1 MRREQ
6 RLTLFSIGVM
16 WFVGGSIYPFL
27 SHVTEQIEP
36 INIIVLRSTGA
47 AFIMFIAAL
56 IICPGAFKQLKWDSR
71 LIPMIISSLIFSP
84 ICSGALAWSSNY
96 IPGAVSA
103 LMYSTLP
110 MMTTI
115 WLVAQG
121 KKVSAT
127 SIAGI
132 VLATISVVFLIGAPQ
147 GQIQT
152 LGVIA
157 ALISVIAWMVATEIW
172 IKYDNNYP
180 LVFAIFIQVS
190 IGAVGTWIVRPF
202 FDAPPIRVAD
212 AINVNIVF
220 LTAALASQYWA
231 YLALSRKV
239 SPAMLTS
246 FAFVNPLVAGL
257 IGFMYFDQ
265 RINTVQMVSG
275 VILLIGIY
283 LLVRE
288 EKAIFRTS
296 D

>member
-1 MRREQ
+1 MHRQQ

-47 AFIMFIAAL
+47 ALIMFIAAL
-56 IICPGAFKQLKWDSR
+56 IICPQAFKEFKWDSR
-71 LIPMIISSLIFSP
+71 LIPMTISSLIFSP

-110 MMTTI
+110 MVTTI

-127 SIAGI
+127 AVAGI

-157 ALISVIAWMVATEIW
+157 ALVSVMAWMVATEIW
-172 IKYDNNYP
+172 IKYDNDYP

-190 IGAVGTWIVRPF
+190 IGAMGTWIVRPF
-202 FDAPPIRVAD
+202 FDSQPIRVAD
-212 AINVNIVF
+212 ALNINIIF

-231 YLALSRKV
+231 YLALTRRV

-257 IGFMYFDQ
+257 IGFIYFDQ
-265 RINTVQMVSG
+265 RINTLQMFSG
-275 VILLIGIY
+275 LILLVGIY

-288 EKAIFRTS
+288 EKAIFRAG

>member
-6 RLTLFSIGVM
+6 RLTLLSIGVM
-16 WFVGGSIYPFL
+16 WIVGGSIYPFL

-47 AFIMFIAAL
+47 AIIMFIAAL
-56 IICPGAFKQLKWDSR
+56 IICPKAFTEFKWDSR
-71 LIPMIISSLIFSP
+71 LIPMACSSLIFSP

-115 WLVAQG
+115 WLVARG
-121 KKVSAT
+121 IKVTKPA
-127 SIAGI
+127 IAGI
-132 VLATISVVFLIGAPQ
+132 AIATISVIFLIGAPQ

-172 IKYDNNYP
+172 IKYDNGYP
-180 LVFAIFIQVS
+180 LVFAIFVQVA
-190 IGAVGTWIVRPF
+190 IGAVGTWLVRPF
-202 FDAPPIRVAD
+202 FDAAPIRVAD
-212 AINVNIVF
+212 ALNMNIVF

-231 YLALSRKV
+231 YLALSRRV

-257 IGFMYFDQ
+257 IGYLYFDQ
-265 RINTVQMVSG
+265 TINAVQMSSG
-275 VILLIGIY
+275 LLLLVGIY

-288 EKAIFRTS
+288 EKAL
-296 D
+296 

>member
-6 RLTLFSIGVM
+6 RLTLVSIGVM
-16 WFVGGSIYPFL
+16 WFVGGAIYPFL
-27 SHVTEQIEP
+27 SHVTAQIDP

-47 AFIMFIAAL
+47 ALIMFIAAL
-56 IICPGAFKQLKWDSR
+56 IICPTAFKELKWDAR

-96 IPGAVSA
+96 IPGAVTS

-115 WLVAQG
+115 LLVVQG
-121 KKVSAT
+121 KKVSQPAL
-127 SIAGI
+127 AGI

-157 ALISVIAWMVATEIW
+157 ALISVIAWMVATQIW

-190 IGAVGTWIVRPF
+190 IGALGTWIVRPF
-202 FDAPPIRVAD
+202 FQAAPIRVED
-212 AINVNIVF
+212 AININIVF
-220 LTAALASQYWA
+220 LTVALASQYWA
-231 YLALSRKV
+231 YLALSRRV

-257 IGFMYFDQ
+257 IGYLYFDQ
-265 RINTVQMVSG
+265 RINTVQMISG
-275 VILLIGIY
+275 VILLVGIY

-288 EKAIFRTS
+288 EKATFRAAV
-296 D
+296 

>member
-6 RLTLFSIGVM
+6 RLTLLSIGVM
-16 WFVGGSIYPFL
+16 WIVGGSIYPFL

-47 AFIMFIAAL
+47 AIIMFIAAL
-56 IICPGAFKQLKWDSR
+56 IICPTAFKEFKWDSR
-71 LIPMIISSLIFSP
+71 LIPMACSSLIFSP

-115 WLVAQG
+115 WLVMRG
-121 KKVSAT
+121 IKVTKPA
-127 SIAGI
+127 IAGI
-132 VLATISVVFLIGAPQ
+132 AIATISVMFLIGAPQ

-157 ALISVIAWMVATEIW
+157 ALISVVAWMVATEIW
-172 IKYDNNYP
+172 IKYDNGYP
-180 LVFAIFIQVS
+180 LVFAIFVQVA

-202 FDAPPIRVAD
+202 FDAKPIRVAD
-212 AINVNIVF
+212 ALNINIVF

-231 YLALSRKV
+231 YLALSRRV

-257 IGFMYFDQ
+257 IGYLYFDQ
-265 RINTVQMVSG
+265 TINSIQMISG
-275 VILLIGIY
+275 VLLLVGIY

-288 EKAIFRTS
+288 EKNTLRKH
-296 D
+296 

>member
-6 RLTLFSIGVM
+6 RLTLVSIGVM
-16 WFVGGSIYPFL
+16 WFVGGAIYPFL
-27 SHVTEQIEP
+27 SHVTAQIDP

-47 AFIMFIAAL
+47 ALIMFIAAL
-56 IICPGAFKQLKWDSR
+56 IICPTAFKELKWDAR

-96 IPGAVSA
+96 IPGAVTS

-115 WLVAQG
+115 WLVVQG
-121 KKVSAT
+121 KKVSQPAL
-127 SIAGI
+127 AGI

-157 ALISVIAWMVATEIW
+157 ALISVIAWMVATQIW

-190 IGAVGTWIVRPF
+190 IGALGTWIVRPF
-202 FDAPPIRVAD
+202 FKAAPIRVED
-212 AINVNIVF
+212 AININIVF

-231 YLALSRKV
+231 YLALSRRV

-257 IGFMYFDQ
+257 IGYLYFDQ
-265 RINTVQMVSG
+265 RINTVQMISG
-275 VILLIGIY
+275 VILLFGIY

-288 EKAIFRTS
+288 EKAIFRAAV
-296 D
+296 

>member
-1 MRREQ
+1 MQREQ
-6 RLTLFSIGVM
+6 RLTLFSVGVM

-47 AFIMFIAAL
+47 ALIMFIAAL

-115 WLVAQG
+115 WLMARG
-121 KKVSAT
+121 IKVSKPAM
-127 SIAGI
+127 AGI
-132 VLATISVVFLIGAPQ
+132 ALATISVIFLIGAPQ

-157 ALISVIAWMVATEIW
+157 ALVSVVAWMVATEVW
-172 IKYDNNYP
+172 IKYDNGYP
-180 LVFAIFIQVS
+180 LVFAIFVQVS
-190 IGAVGTWIVRPF
+190 IGAMGTWIVRPF
-202 FDAPPIRVAD
+202 FHAAPLRITDAL
-212 AINVNIVF
+212 NVNIVF

-231 YLALSRKV
+231 YLALSRRV

-257 IGFMYFDQ
+257 IGYLYFDQ
-265 RINTVQMVSG
+265 RINTIQMFSG

-288 EKAIFRTS
+288 EKAVFS
-296 D
+296 